1 MNPQLNGIENV
12 FGTYVF
18 DLIISNKRLKINTFF
33 WYMTKQNWREQFNT
47 NPEKL
52 MTEAGLTNDEK
63 KMILNEDWLALV
75 QHGVNFFVLEK
86 FARVVKKSNMEVYA
100 IMRGESLEDFLKT
113 RQVPTLK

>member
-1 MNPQLNGIENV
+1 MNPQLNGIETV
-12 FGTYVF
+12 PGTYVF
-18 DLIISNKRLKINTFF
+18 DLIVSNKNLKINTFF
-33 WYMTKQNWREQFNT
+33 WYMTKQNWRERYYL
-47 NPEKL
+47 NPQEL
-52 MTEAGLTNDEK
+52 MNEAGLTSDEQQ
-63 KMILNEDWLALV
+63 MIINEDWLALV